1 MIKWMSSPFR
11 RTQVTCE
18 RWKDDARIL
27 APSWHIQT
35 HIQGNDTQ
43 IRLLELITL
52 QRNLSMVV
60 CNVRT
65 VRSLRS
71 FTRQCRYT
79 SFPSCVVTFAV
90 MFVSSKNGYGSWVV
104 LSSDSSSTSSS
115 GRSVYGGEISCQ
127 KCRGIVLK
135 VLSFSPILATGKR
148 NGFGVE
154 WSRKNKG

>member
-1 MIKWMSSPFR
+1 
-11 RTQVTCE
+11 
-18 RWKDDARIL
+18 
-27 APSWHIQT
+27 
-35 HIQGNDTQ
+35 
-43 IRLLELITL
+43 
-52 QRNLSMVV
+52 MVV

-148 NGFGVE
+148 NGFGWNGAE
-154 WSRKNKG
+154 KTKDNFQKNGVRESQGICIFLIWLAWLVGLR